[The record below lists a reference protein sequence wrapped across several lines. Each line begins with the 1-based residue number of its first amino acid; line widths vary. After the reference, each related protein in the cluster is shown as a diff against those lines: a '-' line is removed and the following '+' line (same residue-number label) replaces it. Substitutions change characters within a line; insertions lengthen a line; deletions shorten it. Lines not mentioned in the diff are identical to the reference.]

1 MASESSFDIVSK
13 MNLQETDNAV
23 NQAVKEIQTRFDFR
37 GSKTEITL
45 SKEKKEIT
53 IISDDEFRLKMVI
66 DILEGKL
73 VKRGISSNAFS
84 YGKVEPAASMA
95 VRQVAKLV
103 EGIEQEKAKEIVKMI
118 KEMGVKV
125 NASIQSD
132 QIRVTAK
139 SKDDLQTVMATLRGS
154 YTKIPLQF
162 TNFK

>member
-1 MASESSFDIVSK
+1 MANDSSFDIVSK
-13 MNLQETDNAV
+13 MNIQETDNAI

-66 DILEGKL
+66 DILESKL
-73 VKRGISSNAFS
+73 LKRGVAGNALS
-84 YGKVEPAASMA
+84 YGKVEPAAAMT
-95 VRQVAKLV
+95 VRQVAKLI

-125 NASIQSD
+125 NATIQGD
-132 QIRVTAK
+132 QLRVTAK
-139 SKDDLQTVMATLRGS
+139 SKDDLQKVMATLRTN
-154 YTKIPLQF
+154 YTKLPLQF

>member
-1 MASESSFDIVSK
+1 MPNDSSFDVVSK
-13 MNLQETDNAV
+13 LNLQEIDNAV

-73 VKRGISSNAFS
+73 IKRGITTNALT
-84 YGKVEPAASMA
+84 YGKVEPASQMA
-95 VRQVAKLV
+95 VRQIAKMV
-103 EGIEQEKAKEIVKMI
+103 EGIDQEKAKEIVKVI
-118 KEMGVKV
+118 KALNIKV
-125 NASIQSD
+125 NPTIQGD
-132 QIRVTAK
+132 QVRVTAK
-139 SKDDLQTVMATLRGS
+139 SKDDLQTVMAHLRG
-154 YTKIPLQF
+154 YTKVPLQF